1 MFFTQIVYSITF
13 QVLKYNWSMA
23 NYIKDIRE
31 KVGHMP
37 LIMVGVGAAYIK
49 EEKVLLQ
56 ERADTGG
63 WGLPGGYMEYG
74 ESIEQTLKREFKEDA
89 GLEII
94 DYKFLKNF
102 DQEFFK
108 YPNGDQTQ
116 VLTPFYL
123 VTKVK
128 EGKPQFDPHETSRV
142 DFFDFNDLPEI
153 HFASHKRILTYLQDI
168 L

>member
-1 MFFTQIVYSITF
+1 MM
-13 QVLKYNWSMA
+13 KYNWFMA
-23 NYIKDIRE
+23 NYIKDIRK

-37 LIMVGVGAAYIK
+37 LIMVGVGAAYVKGGRI
-49 EEKVLLQ
+49 LLQ

-89 GLEII
+89 GFEIL
-94 DYKFLKNF
+94 DCKFLKNF

-128 EGKPQFDPHETSRV
+128 EGTPQFDPHETKAV
-142 DFFDFNDLPEI
+142 DFFDFDDLPEI
-153 HFASHKRILTYLQDI
+153 YFDSHKRILAYLHNV